1 MAWCKPS
8 LPLPLTVVYIPGTPH
23 NRHDAFHITHEFG
36 SASPCCGPGTQTL
49 LVQLCN
55 PSNHIYMGV
64 SLTLGLQQQS
74 ASTTLA
80 TSTTAA
86 APSATPDYE
95 AICESQASSYA
106 DSCPQCLYRC
116 IGSAYVEDCY
126 YSTFFTVNGIQA
138 QCEAQGGRNCRQ
150 QALAAVC
157 PGPSSS

>member
-1 MAWCKPS
+1 MRFTSLLSLALPALAMA
-8 LPLPLTVVYIPGTPH
+8 
-23 NRHDAFHITHEFG
+23 
-36 SASPCCGPGTQTL
+36 
-49 LVQLCN
+49 
-55 PSNHIYMGV
+55 
-64 SLTLGLQQQS
+64 QS

-95 AICESQASSYA
+95 AICEEQAGSYA

-116 IGSAYVEDCY
+116 IGSAYVEQCY
-126 YSTFFTVNGIQA
+126 YSTFSAVNGIQS
-138 QCEAQGGRNCRQ
+138 QCWQQGGQNCRG